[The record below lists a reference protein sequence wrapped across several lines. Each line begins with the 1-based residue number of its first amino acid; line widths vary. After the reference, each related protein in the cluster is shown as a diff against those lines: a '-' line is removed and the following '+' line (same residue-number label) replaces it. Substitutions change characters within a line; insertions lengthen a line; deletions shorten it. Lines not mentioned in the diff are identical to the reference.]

1 MPTETEEQ
9 TDAAAADTSPSTGPD
24 TVTPDYATPRGK
36 RVKHGNFDPDEFRMT
51 LGEHL
56 EELRWRLMLGLGA
69 FFPIAFV
76 CLVFGRH
83 LVTWFISPLMHA
95 LQRNHL
101 PTAVYFTEMAE
112 SFMVYIQ
119 VSLIVAAVIASPW
132 GLYQLWQFVAAGLYP
147 KERKYV
153 TKYLPLSI
161 GLLVG
166 GMLFFYYVVLPLT
179 LDVFLAFTIAAPIEF
194 SPSHPVDVPPG
205 AVPMFPVFDGDP
217 AHPVDGMIWI
227 NRATERLNVCF
238 QGSTR
243 SIPLLANAQVTPQ
256 ITLQK
261 YIMMVV
267 QMLIAFGVAFQ
278 LPLVVL
284 ALVRMGIVDIPQLKS
299 MRKYVFFI
307 IMVISAF
314 IVPEMVTGMVALALP
329 LYTLFELGLWLARE
343 PKNKRAIENGD

>member
-1 MPTETEEQ
+1 MPTDTEEQ
-9 TDAAAADTSPSTGPD
+9 AETAAPTSDATTD
-24 TVTPDYATPRGK
+24 TVVPDYAPPRKNGK
-36 RVKHGNFDPDEFRMT
+36 HNDFDPDQFRMT

-56 EELRWRLMLGLGA
+56 EELRWRLVLGLGA
-69 FFPIAFV
+69 FFPIAFT
-76 CLVFGRH
+76 CLVFGRT
-83 LVTWFISPLMHA
+83 LVTWFIRPLILA
-95 LQRNHL
+95 LARHKMA
-101 PTAVYFTEMAE
+101 TTVFFSETAE

-132 GLYQLWQFVAAGLYP
+132 CLYQLWQFIAAGLYP

-161 GLLVG
+161 GLLMT
-166 GMLFFYYVVLPLT
+166 GMVFFYYVVLPLT
-179 LDVFLAFTIAAPIEF
+179 LDVFLAFTIAAPIEIH
-194 SPSHPVDVPPG
+194 PSHPVDVPAASLP
-205 AVPMFPVFDGDP
+205 VFPVIDGDP
-217 AHPVDGMIWI
+217 THPVDGMIWI

-238 QGSTR
+238 QGEIR

-261 YIMMVV
+261 YINMVV
-267 QMLIAFGVAFQ
+267 QMLISFGIAFQ

-284 ALVRMGIVDIPQLKS
+284 SLVRMGIMDIPQLKS

-314 IVPEMVTGMVALALP
+314 IVPEMVTGMIALALP
-329 LYTLFELGLWLARE
+329 LYMLFELGLWLARE
-343 PKNKRAIENGD
+343 PKSKRMAGNAD